1 MSAVPY
7 MERSTQPQRDFIR
20 TLLARC
26 ELSTDR
32 FTYMHRPVF
41 KDARLPEPAF
51 NASVDVC
58 LRDLDQAEASRLI
71 DALKQQAGVEDEED
85 D

>member
-1 MSAVPY
+1 MSAVGY
-7 MERSTQPQRDFIR
+7 MARCTQPQRDFIR

-32 FTYMHRPVF
+32 FTYMHRPAF
-41 KDARLPEPAF
+41 KTARLPEPAF
-51 NASVDVC
+51 GASVDAC
-58 LRDLDQAEASRLI
+58 LRELDQAEASRLI
-71 DALKQQAGVEDEED
+71 DALKRLAGVEDEED